1 MATLEELKNEL
12 KGMYE
17 NRYGAGSVQ
26 EIREQKIHDW
36 LYQFIIF
43 YVDDDGVVK
52 ANHDCYCYSKDG
64 ANWYWYNT
72 NPAPPPKPAETF
84 SQKLRT
90 ILKNA
95 VDGGKVEYAE
105 ILAVDEE
112 LKKARIFIKTD
123 TDEGVYIVHL
133 DENNNIVKTRTS
145 FSNVAP

>member
-72 NPAPPPKPAETF
+72 KPVPPPKPIVNTF
-84 SQKLRT
+84 QVKLRET
-90 ILKNA
+90 LKKA
-95 VDGGKVEYAE
+95 VIDGKIEYAE
-105 ILAVDEE
+105 ILGVDED
-112 LKKARIFIKTD
+112 LKKARVFIKTAN
-123 TDEGVYIVHL
+123 DEGIYIVSV
-133 DENNNIVKTRTS
+133 DENGNIIKTKTS
-145 FSNVAP
+145 FDK